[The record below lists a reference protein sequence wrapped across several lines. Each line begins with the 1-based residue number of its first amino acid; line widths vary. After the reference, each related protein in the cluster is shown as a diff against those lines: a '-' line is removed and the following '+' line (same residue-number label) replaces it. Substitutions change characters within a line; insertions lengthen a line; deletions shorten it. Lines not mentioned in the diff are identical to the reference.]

1 MTQAERRI
9 FLIERLLTEE
19 PSYGELAIPREAA
32 AQKRL
37 LRSLMNI
44 RPPKAVRADFIKVQ
58 DEYLQEEA
66 EKKGIVDLADLTPVQ
81 EGIYLWK
88 GDITALRCGAVVN
101 AANSGL
107 LGCFCP
113 CHGCIDNAIHTYAG
127 IELRL
132 ACAGLMEKQ
141 GYAEHT
147 VGPIVMGKVTKKD
160 EELLTSCYRSCLA
173 LAERNGIRSV
183 AFCCIS
189 TGEFHFPNKRAAEL
203 AVGTVRD
210 YKERTHSEIEV
221 IFDVFKD
228 MDYEIYRELLG

>member
-1 MTQAERRI
+1 M
-9 FLIERLLTEE
+9 
-19 PSYGELAIPREAA
+19 
-32 AQKRL
+32 
-37 LRSLMNI
+37 
-44 RPPKAVRADFIKVQ
+44 
-58 DEYLQEEA
+58 
-66 EKKGIVDLADLTPVQ
+66 
-81 EGIYLWK
+81 
-88 GDITALRCGAVVN
+88 N

-141 GYAEHT
+141 GYAEPAGRAKLTKAYNLPCEYVLHT

-228 MDYEIYRELLG
+228 MDYELYRELLG